1 TAYLKNGNSSKA
13 LNLIDELRKD
23 SSHIPSS
30 QLPGY
35 NYGKAVFLFE
45 EGKYDL
51 ALYRFTLALQAT
63 VPNHGPLYHHALSLL
78 KTGHTQEA
86 IQEFERLTT
95 WVALGNSY
103 FDLDYLTFNEY
114 QATGIAAVKAHYWL
128 GVAYEQQGQ
137 KEQAVKE
144 YQKFLDIW
152 KDADFKSSEL
162 QDAKTRVSKLKGMAS
177 R

>member
-1 TAYLKNGNSSKA
+1 MPINGSLGLEFFNSG
-13 LNLIDELRKD
+13 L
-23 SSHIPSS
+23 H
-30 QLPGY
+30 
-35 NYGKAVFLFE
+35 
-45 EGKYDL
+45 
-51 ALYRFTLALQAT
+51 AT
-63 VPNHGPLYHHALSLL
+63 VPNHTPLYHHALSLL

-95 WVALGNSY
+95 WVALGNPY

-137 KEQAVKE
+137 KDQAIKE

-152 KDADFKSSEL
+152 KDADFKSADIS
-162 QDAKTRVSKLKGMAS
+162 DAKIRLTKLKGMAL